1 MIWKELKMPFDSNRN
16 RQEHAGGASPAAEE
30 SERFAGMTAEK
41 KIQLAIELYWAAR
54 ELMAAGLRA
63 RKPNWTEEKIRD
75 EVRKA
80 FLYGSG

>member
-1 MIWKELKMPFDSNRN
+1 MPFDRSRN
-16 RQEHAGGASPAAEE
+16 RQERAGGATQVAED
-30 SERFAGMTAEK
+30 SDRFAGMTAEK
-41 KIQLAIELYWAAR
+41 KIQLSIELYWAAR

-63 RKPNWTEEKIRD
+63 RRPNWTEEKIRD

>member
-1 MIWKELKMPFDSNRN
+1 MPFDRSRD
-16 RQEHAGGASPAAEE
+16 RQERAGGASPVGG
-30 SERFAGMTAEK
+30 RFAGMTAEK
-41 KIQLAIELYWAAR
+41 KIQLSIELYWAAR

-63 RKPNWTEEKIRD
+63 RRPNWTEEKIRD

>member
-1 MIWKELKMPFDSNRN
+1 
-16 RQEHAGGASPAAEE
+16 
-30 SERFAGMTAEK
+30 MTAEK
-41 KIQLAIELYWAAR
+41 KIRLAIELYWAAR

-63 RKPNWTEEKIRD
+63 RRPNWTEEKIRD